1 MIVALL
7 VGMAC
12 LLIIIVILS
21 FVIWDLDRNN
31 TYLHNCIIDLEE
43 LMKIEELN
51 LSTHAHHALKR
62 AGIDTVE
69 EIRTMTDKELL
80 DLKGIGRGTLA
91 EIREAVP
98 KRITN
103 YERIT
108 GMTVEQMARWMAER
122 VTIIECVHSEVHMI
136 KGGAG
141 LDPEVMNALADQMY
155 EAHLEWLMQPVGED
169 PDVE

>member
-7 VGMAC
+7 VGIAC

-21 FVIWDLDRNN
+21 FVIRELDRDNM
-31 TYLHNCIIDLEE
+31 DL
-43 LMKIEELN
+43 
-51 LSTHAHHALKR
+51 R
-62 AGIDTVE
+62 
-69 EIRTMTDKELL
+69 IRDK
-80 DLKGIGRGTLA
+80 T
-91 EIREAVP
+91 P